1 MNKCPFKV
9 ADQCHWSTPTRQRQ
23 KELTHSVCRF
33 FLRRTPHPAACECSS
48 SQQPAARRRWLKF
61 PSRCLRG
68 RWPPWHT
75 RPDTGALRTNDTQ
88 CCQDEDANP
97 KQWKARHLKQKNKK
111 QKKTKTK
118 HTHKLPAPGLSM
130 SKSDLRLKNYLK
142 KEELTVDIKS
152 NWKKHHTSH
161 LTLWWEDGRSWIIST
176 RLKGSRKQLKSNI
189 GHNLSTRFTFMQH
202 EHAIL

>member
-1 MNKCPFKV
+1 MNKCRFKV

-97 KQWKARHLKQKNKK
+97 KQWKARHIKHKNKK
-111 QKKTKTK
+111 TKKNKNKT
-118 HTHKLPAPGLSM
+118 HTQASCSWLEHVEIWFKVEKLFKKRGVDSWHKKQLEETSY
-130 SKSDLRLKNYLK
+130 KSSYPLVRRWSFVNHID
-142 KEELTVDIKS
+142 ETE
-152 NWKKHHTSH
+152 
-161 LTLWWEDGRSWIIST
+161 
-176 RLKGSRKQLKSNI
+176 RKQKTVEI
-189 GHNLSTRFTFMQH
+189 
-202 EHAIL
+202 